1 MKFLPILFLMI
12 ALNSPIYAQ
21 KLNFSFNHVAISVTD
36 LERSCTFYKEV
47 LKLEEITNKTKV
59 EGIRWFTIGNGI
71 ELHLISTIKERVKIN
86 KAVHF
91 ALSTK
96 DFDKFIQN
104 LDGKK
109 IPYSDWPGT
118 PQKINVR
125 ADGIR
130 QVFLQDPDGYWIE
143 VNSVS
148 QE

>member
-1 MKFLPILFLMI
+1 
-12 ALNSPIYAQ
+12 
-21 KLNFSFNHVAISVTD
+21 
-36 LERSCTFYKEV
+36 
-47 LKLEEITNKTKV
+47 
-59 EGIRWFTIGNGI
+59 I

>member
-36 LERSCTFYKEV
+36 LERSCTF
-47 LKLEEITNKTKV
+47 TT
-59 EGIRWFTIGNGI
+59 GNGI